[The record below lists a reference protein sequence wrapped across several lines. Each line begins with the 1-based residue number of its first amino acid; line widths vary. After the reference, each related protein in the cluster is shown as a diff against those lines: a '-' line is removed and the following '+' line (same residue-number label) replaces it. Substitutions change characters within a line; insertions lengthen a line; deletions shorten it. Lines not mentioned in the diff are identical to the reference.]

1 MALSDGIIRECTV
14 RLMLSRMR
22 LLSSSGFFGLLLMHM
37 KFSLDE
43 EAETLSTDGS
53 VITFAPGYLMRLNDE
68 ELDFVMLHEVMHI
81 ALDHIS
87 RRPREEAERFD
98 LACDIVVNSALLS
111 ERYSSA
117 LPHFPTLGEIPHIAP
132 NGQPGRGYSAEEV
145 FDMLP
150 KATRQKQGK
159 GDSGKCG
166 DGNGGDESDGDG
178 GDKRGGDTGSKSRN
192 AGASFDDH
200 SEWNKASGSEQRD
213 IWRSR
218 MLNAAKSVSVR
229 DPGNNRGLVPA
240 FMKRVLEELKK
251 PQIDWRT
258 LLNNFIQ
265 EEVCDYSFS
274 PPDRRFGD
282 SPFFL
287 PDFSEKDDTVK
298 NILFMIDTS
307 GSMSD
312 EMITEAYSQVKGA
325 VDQFGGRLSGWL
337 GFFDAV
343 VVEPV
348 PFVDEDEFSAI
359 RPVGGG
365 GTSFDVIFQ
374 YVQEKMQRDPPE
386 SIIILTDGC
395 APFPDREA
403 AMDIPVLWIINND
416 YVNPPWG
423 ITARIKS

>member
-1 MALSDGIIRECTV
+1 MVLSDGIIRECTV

-37 KFSLDE
+37 KFSIDE
-43 EAETLSTDGS
+43 AAETLSTDGS
-53 VITFAPGYLMRLNDE
+53 MIIFPLDFLVRLSDE

-98 LACDIVVNSALLS
+98 LACDIVVNSTLLK
-111 ERYSSA
+111 ERYPSG
-117 LPHFPTLGEIPHIAP
+117 LPHLPTLGEIPHIAP
-132 NGQPGRGYSAEEV
+132 NGQPGSGYSAEEV
-145 FDMLP
+145 FYMLP
-150 KATRQKQGK
+150 KATRGKQGK

-166 DGNGGDESDGDG
+166 DGNGGDESAGDG
-178 GDKRGGDTGSKSRN
+178 EDKRGGDTGSKPRN

-200 SEWNKASGSEQRD
+200 SEWNTASGSEQRD

-229 DPGNNRGLVPA
+229 DPGNKRGLVPA
-240 FMKRVLEELKK
+240 FMKRMLEELKN

-274 PPDRRFGD
+274 PPDRRFDD
-282 SPFFL
+282 SPFLL

-365 GTSFDVIFQ
+365 GTSFDIIFQ
-374 YVQEKMQRDPPE
+374 YVHEKMQRNPPE
-386 SIIILTDGC
+386 SIIILTDGY

-403 AMDIPVLWIINND
+403 ATDIPVLWIINNE
-416 YVNPPWG
+416 YINPPWG
-423 ITARIKS
+423 ITARIK